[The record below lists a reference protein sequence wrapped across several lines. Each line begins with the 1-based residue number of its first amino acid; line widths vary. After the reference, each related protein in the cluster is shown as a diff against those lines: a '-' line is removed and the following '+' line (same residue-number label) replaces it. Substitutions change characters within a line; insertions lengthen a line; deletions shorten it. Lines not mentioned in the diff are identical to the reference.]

1 MNITDILSSLI
12 IAMDE
17 KEYSKTER
25 GDDRFVKGYERRKN
39 MKRNYTSTNSFSD
52 RYPAT
57 SSQFMRRR

>member
-1 MNITDILSSLI
+1 MNITNILSSFIL
-12 IAMDE
+12 AMDE
-17 KEYSKTER
+17 KEYNRTGR
-25 GDDRFVKGYERRKN
+25 GDDNFVTGYERKKN